1 MMNNKISPLF
11 FTLLIGFSLITLAE
25 DITGLWQSI
34 DDKTGNVKTTVE
46 IRPDTQGIY
55 TGTIKTISPRVGS
68 QLQETCTLCPIPHT
82 NQRLVG
88 LKTITGLKHVSGS
101 DYAEGQILDPIS
113 GKQQSLKAKLS
124 ASGNRLNL
132 QGFSNNIAGRTQAW
146 IRVK

>member
-1 MMNNKISPLF
+1 MLRKNKAGQYAAGAGSVPAAPVSLQAHGQGCRACNFIS
-11 FTLLIGFSLITLAE
+11 
-25 DITGLWQSI
+25 
-34 DDKTGNVKTTVE
+34 VKTTVE

>member
-11 FTLLIGFSLITLAE
+11 FTLLIGFSQITLAE

-68 QLQETCTLCPIPHT
+68 QLQETCTLCPTPHT

-132 QGFSNNIAGRTQAW
+132 QGFSNNIAGRTQTW